1 MDGSDTEEIK
11 NMLRIYL
18 DNCCYS
24 RPFDDLSQDKIKNEA
39 TAKMFIQSL
48 IKYKSL
54 VLYSSYILSIE
65 INENPF
71 ENIKEHILRF
81 LDDYSDYFISRERE
95 NEMLPLT
102 NEIMET
108 GIKLKDAAHL
118 ACSIIAKCD
127 YFITTDKRVLNYKT
141 DKIKIVNPIDFVN
154 IWREEYD

>member
-1 MDGSDTEEIK
+1 
-11 NMLRIYL
+11 MLKVYL
-18 DNCCYS
+18 DNCCYG
-24 RPFDDLSQDKIKNEA
+24 RPFDDLSQEKIRNEA

-54 VLYSSYILSIE
+54 SLYSSYMLSLE

-71 ENIKEHILRF
+71 ENIKEHILHF

-108 GIKLKDAAHL
+108 GIKLKDAVHL
-118 ACSIIAKCD
+118 ACSIVAECD

-141 DKIKIVNPIDFVN
+141 DKIKIVNPINFVN
-154 IWREEYD
+154 IWREQYD